1 MRALCW
7 LLAALLSMP
16 VLGQEQPVEKKK
28 PVAKKSSAKKQ
39 SAAKPKA
46 HATPTPEQIRTFN
59 ELEKKKAQ

>member
-16 VLGQEQPVEKKK
+16 VLGQEQPVEKK

-39 SAAKPKA
+39 PAAKPKA
-46 HATPTPEQIRTFN
+46 HAKPTPEQIRRFN
-59 ELEKKKAQ
+59 ELEKQKAQ

>member
-16 VLGQEQPVEKKK
+16 VLGQEQPVQKKK
-28 PVAKKSSAKKQ
+28 PVAKKSTAKKPPV
-39 SAAKPKA
+39 AKPKA
-46 HATPTPEQIRTFN
+46 HAKPTPEQIRRFN

>member
-1 MRALCW
+1 VRALCW

-16 VLGQEQPVEKKK
+16 VLGQEVQKKK
-28 PVAKKSSAKKQ
+28 PVAKKSSAKQQ

-46 HATPTPEQIRTFN
+46 HAKPTPEQIREFN